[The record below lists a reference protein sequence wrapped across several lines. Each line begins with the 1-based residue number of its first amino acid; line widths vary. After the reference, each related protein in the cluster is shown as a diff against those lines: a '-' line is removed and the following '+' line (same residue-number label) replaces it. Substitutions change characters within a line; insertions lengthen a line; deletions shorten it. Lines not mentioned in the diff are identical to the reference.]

1 MPKLPL
7 FPLNLIILPYEY
19 LPLHIFEPRYKIMIT
34 NNIEQNSPFGIIHRD
49 GKNLYP
55 KGCKVEVS
63 KVYKKYQTG
72 EFDILVRGIEN
83 FKIYNTKL
91 DGEIIVGEVEYIPI
105 SMINDDEMTNLI
117 QDSYLK
123 LLLKFGI
130 SNDLDLHL
138 KKKISYEFLQGFQL
152 PLEIKKELILMD
164 NETKRLKLVH
174 KIFKSLL
181 AKDNKNDL
189 SQIPN
194 A

>member
-34 NNIEQNSPFGIIHRD
+34 NNIEQNSPFGIINRD

-91 DGEIIVGEVEYIPI
+91 DGETIVGEVEYIPI

-164 NETKRLKLVH
+164 NETKGLKLVH
-174 KIFKSLL
+174 KIFKNLL

>member
-7 FPLNLIILPYEY
+7 FPLNLVILPYEY

-34 NNIEQNSPFGIIHRD
+34 NNIEQNSPFGIIYRD

-72 EFDILVRGIEN
+72 EYDILVRGVEN
-83 FKIYNTKL
+83 FKIFNTKL
-91 DGEIIVGEVEYIPI
+91 DGETIVGEVEYIPI

-130 SNDLDLHL
+130 SNDLDVHL

>member
-1 MPKLPL
+1 MSKLPL
-7 FPLNLIILPYEY
+7 FPLNLVILPYEY

-34 NNIEQNSPFGIIHRD
+34 NNIEQNSPFGIIHKD

-72 EFDILVRGIEN
+72 EYDILVRGIEN
-83 FKIYNTKL
+83 FKIFNTKL

-105 SMINDDEMTNLI
+105 SMVKDDEMTNLI

-164 NETKRLKLVH
+164 NETRRLKFVH
-174 KIFKSLL
+174 KIFKNLL

>member
-1 MPKLPL
+1 MN
-7 FPLNLIILPYEY
+7 FVNIIL
-19 LPLHIFEPRYKIMIT
+19 
-34 NNIEQNSPFGIIHRD
+34 
-49 GKNLYP
+49 
-55 KGCKVEVS
+55 
-63 KVYKKYQTG
+63 
-72 EFDILVRGIEN
+72 IEN
-83 FKIYNTKL
+83 FKIFNTKL
-91 DGEIIVGEVEYIPI
+91 DGETIVGEVEYIPI
-105 SMINDDEMTNLI
+105 STINDDKMTNLI

-123 LLLKFGI
+123 LLLKFGV

-164 NETKRLKLVH
+164 NEKKRLELVH

-181 AKDNKNDL
+181 AKNNKSDL

>member
-7 FPLNLIILPYEY
+7 FPLNLVILPYEY
-19 LPLHIFEPRYKIMIT
+19 LPLHIFEPRYKVMIT
-34 NNIEQNSPFGIIHRD
+34 NNIEQNSPFGIIHKD

-55 KGCKVEVS
+55 KGCKVEVT
-63 KVYKKYQTG
+63 KVYKKYHTG
-72 EFDILVRGIEN
+72 EYDILVRGIEN
-83 FKIYNTKL
+83 FKIFDTKL
-91 DGEIIVGEVEYIPI
+91 DGETIVGEVEYIPI
-105 SMINDDEMTNLI
+105 SMINDNEMTNLI

-138 KKKISYEFLQGFQL
+138 KKKISYEFIQGFQL
-152 PLEIKKELILMD
+152 PIEIKKELILMD
-164 NETKRLKLVH
+164 NETKRLEFVH
-174 KIFKSLL
+174 NIFKNLL
-181 AKDNKNDL
+181 AKDSKNDL

>member
-7 FPLNLIILPYEY
+7 FPLSLVILPYEY
-19 LPLHIFEPRYKIMIT
+19 LPLHIFEPRYKTMIS
-34 NNIEQNSPFGIIHRD
+34 NSIEKNSPFGIIHKE
-49 GKNLYP
+49 GENLCP

-63 KVYKKYQTG
+63 KIYKKYETG
-72 EFDILVRGIEN
+72 EYDILVRGVEK
-83 FKIYNTKL
+83 FEVFDTKL
-91 DGEIIVGEVEYIPI
+91 DGETIVGEVEYIPI
-105 SMINDDEMTNLI
+105 SMINDNEMTNLI

-152 PLEIKKELILMD
+152 PLEIKKELILID
-164 NETKRLKLVH
+164 NETKRLKFVH

-181 AKDNKNDL
+181 AKDNKHDL